1 LFAPRAVTLTS
12 AAAPCSVDSG
22 RLRAWVARLFAA
34 AGCGGEEAEAIAAS
48 LVLSNL
54 YGHDSHGVALVPMYL
69 DDLRH
74 GFAVPGAAVRIE
86 RDDGALLTLDGGRG
100 FGQIV
105 GRQAM
110 ALAIERARQHGCAVV
125 GLHDAHHLARIGEW
139 AEQCAAAGMT
149 SVHFVNVRSTPVVAP
164 WRGTDARLVTNPFC
178 VGVPREPH
186 PLVLDYATSAIAV
199 GKVRVAHAKGVP
211 VPEGMLIDAA
221 GRPTTDPAVMLGE
234 PPGALLPFAQHKGYA
249 LAVMCEV
256 LGGMLS
262 GGRVQ
267 DGTHRGGVFNNML
280 SIVIDS
286 RRLRSG
292 AEQEAQIAALERW
305 VKASP
310 LADPRAP
317 IQLPGEPE
325 RATERERQRQGIPIP
340 AATAA
345 ALRAEAQ
352 RLGIDDPPFARQ
364 EQ

>member
-1 LFAPRAVTLTS
+1 VPTSS
-12 AAAPCSVDSG
+12 AASTYFVAAD
-22 RLRAWVARLFAA
+22 RLRAWVAQIFAA
-34 AGCGGEEAEAIAAS
+34 AGCGRAEGEAIAAS
-48 LVLSNL
+48 LVQSNL
-54 YGHDSHGVALVPMYL
+54 FGHDSHGVSLVQMYL
-69 DDLRH
+69 DDLRN
-74 GFAVPGAAVRIE
+74 GFAVPGVRVRVE

-110 ALAIERARQHGCAVV
+110 ALAIERAGQHGCAVV

-149 SVHFVNVRSTPVVAP
+149 SVHFVNVLSTPVVAP
-164 WRGTDARLVTNPFC
+164 WRGTDARLVTDPFC
-178 VGVPREPH
+178 VGVPHQPH

-211 VPEGMLIDAA
+211 VPAGVLIDAA

-256 LGGMLS
+256 LGGVLS

-286 RRLRSG
+286 QRLRG
-292 AEQEAQIAALERW
+292 RTEQQAQIAALERW
-305 VKASP
+305 VKGSP
-310 LADPRAP
+310 PADPQAP
-317 IQLPGEPE
+317 VQLPGEPE
-325 RATERERQRQGIPIP
+325 RMTERDRLRLGIPIP

-352 RLGIDDPPFARQ
+352 RLGIEDNPFEGREA
-364 EQ
+364 